1 MERAKFNTKSDLIQ
15 IIISRKLGL
24 FGNVCKMNND
34 RKIKSV
40 MLGIWM
46 GRDDGKDLNGSGQR
60 TSGFG
65 ANNRNLQTFKA
76 PLERQV
82 QGTSSFTRAATNQ
95 RVYPKGYPE

>member
-40 MLGIWM
+40 MLGIM
-46 GRDDGKDLNGSGQR
+46 DGKGR
-60 TSGFG
+60 
-65 ANNRNLQTFKA
+65 R
-76 PLERQV
+76 ER
-82 QGTSSFTRAATNQ
+82 
-95 RVYPKGYPE
+95 PKWEWTEDIRIWC